1 MGLCLMVSRNGV
13 WTGART
19 LTRVQLCTSPFC
31 VLSSEPYRVI
41 HDREQRR
48 FSIRLDHGGNVYS
61 HRSPKRPCL
70 VQSAVLKYSNTSDG
84 HVHLLSTEVPEPFR
98 GCNGLCG

>member
-48 FSIRLDHGGNVYS
+48 FSIRLDHGG
-61 HRSPKRPCL
+61 L